1 MSTPGAPPPPETPRP
16 APPRFVTEL
25 DTLVRAR
32 YPLVWLVTWEEQRLE
47 AILGELAES
56 HGKALITWSV
66 GKGFRRVRGGRVPEG
81 STQPLEALAAVEKLS
96 EPALVVLK
104 DFHPFLTDPVVV
116 RGLRD
121 LAHHLKSTFTTVF
134 VLSPTLA
141 IPVELEKDV
150 SVLDIPLPTYGD
162 LLQLLKEIVTLVR
175 KNKRAEVELSRD
187 DADRLLRAALGLTLS
202 EAENAFAKAIA
213 RDGRLSRDDV
223 DLVLEEKRQ
232 VIRKSGLLEYF
243 PADASLA
250 DVGGLVTLKRWLD
263 GRGKAFSEAARKF
276 GLPEPK
282 GLLLLGVQGCGKS
295 LTAKAIAAQWGLPLL
310 RLDLGRIFSS
320 YIGSSEENLRR
331 AIRVAESVAPVVLW
345 VDEIEKGLS
354 GAGGSGNADSGVSA
368 RVFGGLLTWLQEK
381 SAPVFVVATAN
392 QIANLPPELLRKG
405 RFDEIFFI
413 DLPAAPERREI
424 LAIHVKKRGR
434 DPAAY
439 DLDALAAA
447 TEGFSGAEL
456 EQAVLAGMY
465 EAFAAGTE
473 LAQVHLERAAAESL
487 PLSTTMR
494 EEIHRLR
501 AWARTRTRPA
511 SDAPPP
517 EPKPPAPGAA
527 TVE

>member
-1 MSTPGAPPPPETPRP
+1 MSTPGAPPAPETPRP
-16 APPRFVTEL
+16 PPPRFVQEL

-56 HGKALITWSV
+56 HGKALLTWTV
-66 GKGFRRVRGGRVPEG
+66 GKGFRKIRGARAPEG
-81 STQPLEALAAVEKLS
+81 AGQPLEAIAAVGKIG

-104 DFHPFLTDPVVV
+104 DFHPFLQDPVVV
-116 RGLRD
+116 RALRD
-121 LAHHLKSTFTTVF
+121 LALELKSTFTTVLI
-134 VLSPTLA
+134 LSPTLA

-150 SVLDIPLPTYGD
+150 SVLDVPLPTYRD
-162 LLQLLKEIVTLVR
+162 LLQLLKEIVNLVR
-175 KNKRAEVELSRD
+175 KNRRAEVELSKE
-187 DADRLLRAALGLTLS
+187 DADQLLRAALGLTLS

-213 RDGRLSRDDV
+213 RDGRLDRDDV
-223 DLVLEEKRQ
+223 ELVLEEKRQ

-243 PADASLA
+243 PADARLA
-250 DVGGLVTLKRWLD
+250 DVGGLGTLKRWLD
-263 GRGKAFSEAARKF
+263 RRGAAFSEAARRF

-295 LTAKAIAAQWGLPLL
+295 LTAKAIAAQWRLPLL

-320 YIGSSEENLRR
+320 YVGSSEENLRR

-345 VDEIEKGLS
+345 VDEIEKGLG
-354 GAGGSGNADSGVSA
+354 GAGGVGQADSGVSA

-392 QIANLPPELLRKG
+392 QIASLPPELLRKG

-424 LAIHVKKRGR
+424 LEIHVAKRGR
-434 DPAAY
+434 DPARF
-439 DLDALAAA
+439 DLEALAAT

-456 EQAVLAGMY
+456 EQAVVSGLH

-473 LAQVHLERAAAESL
+473 LAQPHLERAVAESL
-487 PLSTTMR
+487 PLSITMR
-494 EEIHRLR
+494 EDIHRLR
-501 AWARTRTRPA
+501 EWARTRTRPA

-517 EPKPPAPGAA
+517 EPAPPHLTP
-527 TVE
+527 VE